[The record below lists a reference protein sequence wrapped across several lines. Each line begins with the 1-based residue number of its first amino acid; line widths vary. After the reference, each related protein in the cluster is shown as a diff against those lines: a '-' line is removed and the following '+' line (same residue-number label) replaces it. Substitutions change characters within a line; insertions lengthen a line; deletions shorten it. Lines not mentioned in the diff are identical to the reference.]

1 MINFEVASYSNFRNN
16 RDAEV
21 RASAGGTNAICSRPE
36 TANDVI
42 SGYNVETFPDY
53 HAANL

>member
-21 RASAGGTNAICSRPE
+21 GSSAGGTNAICSRPE